1 MALKIQRHAQVQRRT
16 TFGIDDRRA
25 VMTLARGRDP
35 KLALVVPHEA
45 FIRNA
50 LKDRM
55 GWPRKEPASEELK
68 AAAREMA
75 AHLVARDKADA
86 MARRAKREQE
96 EKEAAEKHAAAN
108 KEAAL
113 AEVS

>member
-1 MALKIQRHAQVQRRT
+1 MHKQKVQRRNT
-16 TFGIDDRRA
+16 VTIDDRRA
-25 VMTLARGRDP
+25 VIVVARTRDP
-35 KLALVVPHEA
+35 KLAAVVPHEA

-75 AHLVARDKADA
+75 AHLVSRDKEVAA
-86 MARRAKREQE
+86 AKRAAIAA
-96 EKEAAEKHAAAN
+96 KAAE
-108 KEAAL
+108 EASVA
-113 AEVS
+113 